1 KDSIDKR
8 TCGYK
13 RRQEAM
19 RKATE
24 VVFELL
30 AQAQA
35 MGISAKYLLFDSWF
49 AYPSTI
55 IRALSHSLHVVCMLK
70 DMPKVRYGYEG
81 QRLTLSQLYRVVR
94 KRRGR
99 TKILASVTV
108 QLGLDEHG
116 QPVQAKIVF
125 VRNRSRQWLALLS
138 TDTNLADE
146 EIIRI
151 YGKRWDIETFFKV
164 SKSYLRLTKELQ
176 GRTYDQMLAHTTIVF
191 ARYIMLAI
199 ASRDAQDPRTIG
211 ALFFDCC
218 DELDDIRSVDALRRF
233 WNCSEPP

>member
-1 KDSIDKR
+1 
-8 TCGYK
+8 
-13 RRQEAM
+13 M

-55 IRALSHSLHVVCMLK
+55 IRALSQSLHVVCMLK

-81 QRLTLSQLYRVVR
+81 QWLTLSQLYRVVR

-99 TKILASVTV
+99 TKIFVSVTV

-125 VRNRSRQWLALLS
+125 VRDQNRSRQWLALLS

-176 GRTYDQMLAHTTIVF
+176 GRTYDRMFVHTTIVF

-199 ASRDAQDPRTIG
+199 ASRDVQDPRTIG